1 MSREIKFRAWDKN
14 KRTMVNGGS
23 FFDVSQTQGVDRW
36 VFGMD
41 VFNHPDNVELMQYT
55 GLEDKN
61 GVEMYEGDIV
71 NFSFRMGRN
80 EPQHFE
86 GVLVEVDPI
95 WGSTV
100 SADDT
105 YSLGRCHDIEVIGNI
120 YENKELLS

>member
-1 MSREIKFRAWDKN
+1 MREVKFRAWDKTESRMFVLHGHHDSLWFPPTGIAQYMN
-14 KRTMVNGGS
+14 MQNGSGG
-23 FFDVSQTQGVDRW
+23 DEY
-36 VFGMD
+36 
-41 VFNHPDNVELMQYT
+41 ELMQYT